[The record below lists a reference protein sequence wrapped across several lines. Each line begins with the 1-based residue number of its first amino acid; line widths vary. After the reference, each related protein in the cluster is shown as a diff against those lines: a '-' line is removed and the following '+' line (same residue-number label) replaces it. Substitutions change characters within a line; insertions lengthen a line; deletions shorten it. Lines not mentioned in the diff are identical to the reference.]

1 LNLEVGRRQLK
12 PEMSRSTATIELDSL
27 SFLMDTSYSKEEP
40 KIQEDVAGRKEV
52 KEEES
57 GRRKKWKLK
66 HRQHKMLTLGL
77 DQITKFVYR
86 LDGPLG
92 EGNV

>member
-1 LNLEVGRRQLK
+1 MKPEVQLQLNLSAWESYRHFQMKLTKENQVG
-12 PEMSRSTATIELDSL
+12 
-27 SFLMDTSYSKEEP
+27 
-40 KIQEDVAGRKEV
+40 IQK
-52 KEEES
+52 K
-57 GRRKKWKLK
+57 GRRKKEVET
-66 HRQHKMLTLGL
+66 QAQTVLTLGL

>member
-1 LNLEVGRRQLK
+1 VKPYFLSQIITKKARICFKEGGTEGR
-12 PEMSRSTATIELDSL
+12 I
-27 SFLMDTSYSKEEP
+27 
-40 KIQEDVAGRKEV
+40 GRKKEV
-52 KEEES
+52 E
-57 GRRKKWKLK
+57 LK
-66 HRQHKMLTLGL
+66 HRQCKVITLGL

>member
-1 LNLEVGRRQLK
+1 
-12 PEMSRSTATIELDSL
+12 
-27 SFLMDTSYSKEEP
+27 
-40 KIQEDVAGRKEV
+40 V
-52 KEEES
+52 KEEEQEE
-57 GRRKKWKLK
+57 RKWKLK
-66 HRQHKMLTLGL
+66 HRQLNVLTLGL